1 MLNIRFSNFIKRTV
15 SSFTTLFGQ
24 PTKMPLL
31 INKNYLF
38 VQSVNFAN
46 YERFKDI
53 FTIVSE
59 GQQAVFDV
67 TCTDDVDKFLGALH
81 SRKPFIVYFY
91 GERAGP
97 CQNFLSKLEAK
108 VVGQEGKILLA
119 KFKVREGPIDDLSK
133 YFGVNSLPCVTCLKG
148 EFTARFKGDESN
160 LDQLLEILLAIGEE
174 EKKSAVG
181 NE

>member
-46 YERFKDI
+46 YERF
-53 FTIVSE
+53 
-59 GQQAVFDV
+59 
-67 TCTDDVDKFLGALH
+67 
-81 SRKPFIVYFY
+81 
-91 GERAGP
+91 
-97 CQNFLSKLEAK
+97 
-108 VVGQEGKILLA
+108 KILLA